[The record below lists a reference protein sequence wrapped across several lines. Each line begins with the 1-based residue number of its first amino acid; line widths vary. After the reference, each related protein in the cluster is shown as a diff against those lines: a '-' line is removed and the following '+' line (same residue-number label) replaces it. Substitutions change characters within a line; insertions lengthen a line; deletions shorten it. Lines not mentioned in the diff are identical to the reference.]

1 MKGVAI
7 LAAAVIVLVA
17 ADVDAAGGG
26 SGNSRA
32 GSSPVPA
39 TQGSFPGSPALPILS
54 VSALLFVCERE

>member
-26 SGNSRA
+26 SGNC
-32 GSSPVPA
+32 
-39 TQGSFPGSPALPILS
+39 
-54 VSALLFVCERE
+54 SAKMFCSKCSAVDDSHHMKT